1 VKTRALWQVIE
12 DDDYESAAAMLRT
25 GARVDARGPS
35 GLTPLMIA
43 AGHGNLR
50 MVELLL
56 DHAADALCVDARA
69 GVSVLHKACQ
79 GGSLDVVR
87 LLVEKGGAF
96 VDLPAATTGHTPL
109 MDALW
114 YKWPGIVEYLLSKGA
129 GLGLSTHYGFTLQ
142 QHVDYER
149 SVNFFDKERFGQA
162 DRMVLE
168 DRRRRNSRAQGQVL
182 MAAVAAGDLETV
194 RTLLQRPDVRV
205 NERFPIVNGFND
217 DHTPLHVACRDGH
230 TDIAKLLLDAGADVN
245 AVEPVFGAVPLH
257 KAVYN
262 GHARITGVL
271 ADRPGINLD
280 FQGAT
285 NGYTPLHDAL
295 WHGFADCALILIRKG
310 ARLDLRGHDGKRPLD
325 LARDVFGPADELMRA
340 LQPNHAAG
348 RQEA

>member
-1 VKTRALWQVIE
+1 VATDDLWRVVE
-12 DDDYESAAAMLRT
+12 GRDYEAAKSLLSA
-25 GARVDARGPS
+25 GARVDARADS

-43 AGHGNLR
+43 AGQGDAR

-56 DHAADALCVDARA
+56 DRGADALCVDARA

-96 VDLPAATTGHTPL
+96 IDLPAATTGHTAL

-114 YKWPGIVEYLLSKGA
+114 FKWPDIVEYLLNKGA

-149 SVNFFDKERFGQA
+149 SVNFFDKERFDRA
-162 DRMVLE
+162 DRMV
-168 DRRRRNSRAQGQVL
+168 RRTLQERQSRADRHVL
-182 MAAVAAGDLETV
+182 MAAVATGDLETA
-194 RTLLQRPDVRV
+194 RMLLQKPDVQV
-205 NERFPIVNGFND
+205 NERFPVLNKFND

-230 TDIAKLLLDAGADVN
+230 AEIVALLLEAGADVN

-262 GHARITGVL
+262 GHARITQMLV
-271 ADRPGINLD
+271 DRPGINLD
-280 FQGAT
+280 FQGST

-325 LARDVFGPADELMRA
+325 LAQDVFGTADEVFRA
-340 LQPNHAAG
+340 LRATGEAA
-348 RQEA
+348 RQRT